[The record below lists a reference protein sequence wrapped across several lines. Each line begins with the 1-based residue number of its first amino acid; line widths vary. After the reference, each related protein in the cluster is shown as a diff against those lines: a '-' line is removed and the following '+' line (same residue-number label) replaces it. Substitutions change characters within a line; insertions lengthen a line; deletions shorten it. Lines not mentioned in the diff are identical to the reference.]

1 MKLTLL
7 IYEFTVPGC
16 QLLKEKR
23 KVVKSLKE
31 SLRSHFNLSIAEVD
45 YLDKWQRSTIAIA
58 IVAESSH
65 NIESTIS
72 AIDTM
77 IDKRLMG
84 NIIRT
89 ERSDLL

>member
-7 IYEFTVPGC
+7 VYEFTVPGC
-16 QLLKEKR
+16 QSLKEKR
-23 KVVKSLKE
+23 KVVKGLKE

-45 YLDKWQRSTIAIA
+45 YQDKWQRSTIAIA
-58 IVAESSH
+58 LVAEASH
-65 NIESTIS
+65 NIENTIS

-77 IDKRLMG
+77 INKRLMG

-89 ERSDLL
+89 ERNDLL